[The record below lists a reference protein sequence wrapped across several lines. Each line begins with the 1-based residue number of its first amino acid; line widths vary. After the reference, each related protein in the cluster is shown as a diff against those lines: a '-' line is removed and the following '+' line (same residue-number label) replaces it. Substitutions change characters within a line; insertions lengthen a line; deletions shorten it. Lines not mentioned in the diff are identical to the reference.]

1 MGKAKG
7 GIDFN
12 QHLKPDLGSADS
24 GRVEAANNF
33 DPEVLVKKELSAK
46 HADIP
51 DYEKIFIMPLDME
64 KSIKKPTVLYSDNNE
79 RLDALSAILPNIN
92 KTDALNYIVKAYFD
106 EHSNEIKKSWDR
118 HQKNK
123 RSIF

>member
-1 MGKAKG
+1 MGKNKG
-7 GIDFN
+7 GINFDA
-12 QHLKPDLGSADS
+12 HLKPDLGSLDTS
-24 GRVEAANNF
+24 GAESGNNF

-51 DYEKIFIMPLDME
+51 KYEKIFIMPLDME
-64 KSIKKPTVLYSDNNE
+64 KSIKKPTVLYGENNE

-106 EHSNEIKKSWDR
+106 EHSNEIKKAWDK

-123 RSIF
+123 RSLF